1 MRRETAGLLDRR
13 FEKVFRSFFGERNGE
28 FSIVKKSLHRLRE
41 MARRRLL
48 QDVPYLR
55 EVVKLTAD

>member
-1 MRRETAGLLDRR
+1 VRRESAGLLDRR
-13 FEKVFRSFFGERNGE
+13 FEKVFRLFFGEKNSE
-28 FSIVKKSLHRLRE
+28 LSMVKKSLHRVRE
-41 MARRRLL
+41 MAGRGLL

>member
-13 FEKVFRSFFGERNGE
+13 FEKVFLSFFGERNSE
-28 FSIVKKSLHRLRE
+28 LSMVKKSLHRLRE
-41 MARRRLL
+41 MAGPGLL
-48 QDVPYLR
+48 QDVPYPR